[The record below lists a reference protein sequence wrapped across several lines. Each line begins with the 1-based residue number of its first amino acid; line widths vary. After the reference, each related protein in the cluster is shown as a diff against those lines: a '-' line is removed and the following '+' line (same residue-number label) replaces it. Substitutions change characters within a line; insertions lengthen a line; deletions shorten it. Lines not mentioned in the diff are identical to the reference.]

1 MLRQN
6 EVSELVD
13 DLNRRNDGRSFSY
26 ALIVAFIAF
35 IIMMFGLTMLY
46 STSFAT
52 VGEKFFH
59 AQLKWAVISSVAMVG
74 VVLVGYKR
82 LSNWTPW
89 MLGLLAILL
98 VWALFSKSING
109 ANRWIIIPVVNM
121 RFQPSELAKV
131 VLALYGAKVTAD
143 NLRNINN
150 WKNFKVFLLPGA
162 VIVSILLLVVA
173 GRDLGT
179 TLLLAAAMASLVF
192 AGGMQKRFFI
202 LIPFLLALLAFY
214 LWKFDPERLSRV
226 TSFTNPGDMALRES
240 DGYQLWNS
248 LLALGSG
255 GWGGIG
261 FMESR
266 MKLRYLPEAH
276 TDFILAVVGEELG
289 YIGLLAVIAAY
300 LLLGYFGMRIAL
312 NSRSRFGMLLAQTIT
327 LIILLQAGINIG
339 VVSGALPTKG
349 ISAPLISYGGSNLL
363 INMIMVGLLVS
374 IGLENVPGLTDNWPL
389 RKKRENIN

>member
-74 VVLVGYKR
+74 VVFIGYKR